1 MTKVML
7 ITVLVAGLALPG
19 AAHAALTKHCKSV
32 EDIGTT
38 GADPA
43 DANNLT
49 AQGTGCETARKI
61 ARRSTGALVKAI
73 ANSEDGVVESYRVLK
88 WTCRPKGFTSV
99 TVCSYR
105 SKRIKWRLG
114 P

>member
-1 MTKVML
+1 MTKAIL
-7 ITVLVAGLALPG
+7 ITVLLAGLALPG
-19 AAHAALTKHCKSV
+19 AAQAASIKHCKSV

-38 GADPA
+38 GADPG

-49 AQGTGCETARKI
+49 AEGTGCATARKI
-61 ARRSTGALVKAI
+61 ARRSTDALVKAI
-73 ANSEDGVVESYRVLK
+73 RNSEDGVVRSYRVLK
-88 WTCRPKGFTSV
+88 WTCKPKGFTRV
-99 TVCSYR
+99 TVCTYR